1 MLSSL
6 FSFGLAQSLG
16 FTPITFTIQ
25 NGNITGHTHN
35 WRRAPASNQTLPLV
49 SYDIAEECLYFE
61 SEELIDGLS
70 VQILDESGVVVE
82 QQIMT
87 IQPDEYATIDVSN
100 LSEGLYFIRIYMNG
114 RTYIGEFEVEGI

>member
-1 MLSSL
+1 M
-6 FSFGLAQSLG
+6 
-16 FTPITFTIQ
+16 
-25 NGNITGHTHN
+25 
-35 WRRAPASNQTLPLV
+35 
-49 SYDIAEECLYFE
+49 
-61 SEELIDGLS
+61 
-70 VQILDESGVVVE
+70 QILDESGVVVE